1 MQVMETIQIIFERR
15 DSVNQCT
22 KRENFHPLI
31 GQDAEVQ
38 EIGDFMRETV
48 QKPGTWLVVTFLF
61 YFRHSESRMARNSN
75 AENKINETCGS
86 WKKTTN
92 NMMNTVQRYWSYAKE
107 KQENG
112 IEK

>member
-48 QKPGTWLVVTFLF
+48 QKPGT
-61 YFRHSESRMARNSN
+61 
-75 AENKINETCGS
+75 
-86 WKKTTN
+86 
-92 NMMNTVQRYWSYAKE
+92 
-107 KQENG
+107 
-112 IEK
+112 